1 MRKSLLI
8 LIVLFTVFLAI
19 GCAQNGTEQ
28 PNETVTPVEE
38 VTPVEAITPVEAVT
52 PAEEEIATEEETP
65 MEEYTPAISDEETET
80 ENVTIENITTTERE
94 GVIKVTP
101 NKGG

>member
-1 MRKSLLI
+1 
-8 LIVLFTVFLAI
+8 
-19 GCAQNGTEQ
+19 
-28 PNETVTPVEE
+28 
-38 VTPVEAITPVEAVT
+38 
-52 PAEEEIATEEETP
+52 